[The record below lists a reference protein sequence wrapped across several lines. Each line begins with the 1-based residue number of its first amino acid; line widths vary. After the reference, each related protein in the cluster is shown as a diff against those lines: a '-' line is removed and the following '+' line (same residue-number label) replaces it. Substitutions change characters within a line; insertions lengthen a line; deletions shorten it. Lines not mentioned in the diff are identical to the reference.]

1 MGENNI
7 YITKYIC
14 MFINVL
20 LILEK
25 EIYNFNHK
33 IGDTMATAQK
43 IIKSNNRID
52 VIETTYNNSFKN
64 VINRNG
70 RPKRDFELMSDTAF
84 KKCKYEKINLLKK
97 YNRKLDFIINHN
109 RFNYFITIRGIN
121 SESLKKFL
129 DRVRKNDKELRY
141 LTLASWSKNL
151 NMHYHILFY
160 TKLSYE
166 ELERKMKNII
176 DYKIIDIYYQRG
188 LLKYF
193 KKNINYDTIYI
204 LKQNSEKNSELRD
217 KQIEIL
223 KYGKLININKKV
235 NKEIEIRKPSI
246 EQINQ
251 IKKNNKLITS
261 FNYKLL
267 SSNVNVKR
275 YIIPVVY

>member
-1 MGENNI
+1 
-7 YITKYIC
+7 

-33 IGDTMATAQK
+33 IGDAMATAQK

-52 VIETTYNNSFKN
+52 IIETTYNNSFKN

-70 RPKRDFELMSDTAF
+70 RSKRDFELMSDTAF

>member
-1 MGENNI
+1 M
-7 YITKYIC
+7 
-14 MFINVL
+14 
-20 LILEK
+20 
-25 EIYNFNHK
+25 
-33 IGDTMATAQK
+33 
-43 IIKSNNRID
+43 
-52 VIETTYNNSFKN
+52 
-64 VINRNG
+64 
-70 RPKRDFELMSDTAF
+70 
-84 KKCKYEKINLLKK
+84 LKK

-109 RFNYFITIRGIN
+109 KFNYFITIRGIN

-129 DRVRKNDKELRY
+129 DRVRKSDKELRY

-166 ELERKMKNII
+166 ELERKVKNII

-251 IKKNNKLITS
+251 IKENNKLITS